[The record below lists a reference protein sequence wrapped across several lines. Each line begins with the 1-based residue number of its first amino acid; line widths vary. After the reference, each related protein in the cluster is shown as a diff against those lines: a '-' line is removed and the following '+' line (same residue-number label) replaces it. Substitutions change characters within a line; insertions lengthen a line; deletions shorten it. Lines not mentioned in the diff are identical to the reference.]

1 MPSFHTY
8 EPWHHAKHAK
18 PAIKFLEHV
27 ASCKY
32 IAMCPCSPDTFHL
45 PRKLAMLPS
54 YVLFCV
60 SRQLRSKVDESRCSN
75 KTTTYLR
82 ISYAENTLL
91 FTRSLFAHSSTVKCS
106 FLFRSSRVGNSGNDS
121 FETPLHT
128 NLEIENHERV
138 TLFKCFPSNIFP
150 DILLSSFDRFSY
162 EILISYR

>member
-32 IAMCPCSPDTFHL
+32 IAMCPCSADTFHL
-45 PRKLAMLPS
+45 PRKLAMLSS

-82 ISYAENTLL
+82 ILCTENTLL
-91 FTRSLFAHSSTVKCS
+91 FTRSLVAHSSTVKCS
-106 FLFRSSRVGNSGNDS
+106 FLFRSSRVGKSGKRQFPNTLAHKS
-121 FETPLHT
+121 RNRKSRTSHAVYMKFLYVLHR
-128 NLEIENHERV
+128 IY
-138 TLFKCFPSNIFP
+138 F
-150 DILLSSFDRFSY
+150 
-162 EILISYR
+162 LISYFLVSIGFPMKF

>member
-1 MPSFHTY
+1 
-8 EPWHHAKHAK
+8 
-18 PAIKFLEHV
+18 
-27 ASCKY
+27 
-32 IAMCPCSPDTFHL
+32 MCPCSPDTFHL

-54 YVLFCV
+54 YVLFYV

-121 FETPLHT
+121 FETPVHT